1 MGHTLDGPGIYSF
14 MNKVFFN
21 SPSGVW
27 NGYIF
32 GLQSEIWLQDFD
44 KKLVSFLFS
53 PCEIV

>member
-14 MNKVFFN
+14 MIKVFFN